1 MPENMAIL
9 ILSENDV
16 LVYSIACQSLA
27 IIYLDPS
34 TPLYPLIAHSEFQ
47 LSPPLTMHHIPR
59 SNSTVDNNV
68 LEERLSLY
76 EVLGVSDDASLE
88 EIKVCNVDHEI
99 HSRRL
104 INELLKCPN
113 GQRAYKKLILEHHP
127 DKNAKDREGST
138 RRFTKVQEAY
148 EVCCIL

>member
-1 MPENMAIL
+1 
-9 ILSENDV
+9 
-16 LVYSIACQSLA
+16 
-27 IIYLDPS
+27 
-34 TPLYPLIAHSEFQ
+34 
-47 LSPPLTMHHIPR
+47 
-59 SNSTVDNNV
+59 
-68 LEERLSLY
+68 
-76 EVLGVSDDASLE
+76 LGVSDDASLE

>member
-1 MPENMAIL
+1 MFVFLRNLIAVTVRNRYSGQAMPENMAIL

-88 EIKVCNVDHEI
+88 EIK
-99 HSRRL
+99 
-104 INELLKCPN
+104 
-113 GQRAYKKLILEHHP
+113 RAYKKLILEHHP